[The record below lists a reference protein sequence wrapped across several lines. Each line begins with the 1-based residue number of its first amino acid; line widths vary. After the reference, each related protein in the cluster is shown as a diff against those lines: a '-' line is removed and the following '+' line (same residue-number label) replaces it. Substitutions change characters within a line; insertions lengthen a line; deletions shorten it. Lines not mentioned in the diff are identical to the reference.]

1 MYQSFCNDFID
12 QYLTEIGKFDKTK
25 HLLKPSKQLDDYKRF
40 IEISKIAIHDI
51 KNAVKFKI
59 PACDQLMPED
69 ENPTKTALNFIQ
81 EANLPFPSIA
91 IELES
96 ESVGEHQ
103 NCDMIVVAK
112 QVDEYI
118 NIYAYNKT
126 ETWQIMEHD
135 CDVDVIHVQ
144 FNRFNFESRLIGF
157 DSSQLDDDKI
167 SSMGNWFLG
176 VPLRAVLNLLCTL
189 SCTNTQIS
197 DHPVK
202 ASKLKNDLRKKKK
215 KLPFFE
221 FKILT
226 IDSDKPRSNNSTH
239 SNGTQ
244 SGKRVHLRRGHI
256 RKLAKG
262 NVWVNACV
270 VGDKS
275 KGSIEKEYLVL

>member
-12 QYLTEIGKFDKTK
+12 QYSTEIAKFDKTK
-25 HLLKPSKQLDDYKRF
+25 HLIVPSKQLDDYRRF

-59 PACDQLMPED
+59 PACDQLMPQN

-81 EANLPFPSIA
+81 EANLPYPSIV

-96 ESVGEHQ
+96 EAVDKHQ

-112 QVDEYI
+112 QVDEFI

-126 ETWQIMEHD
+126 DTWQIMEHD
-135 CDVDVIHVQ
+135 CDADLIHIQ
-144 FNRFNFESRLIGF
+144 FNRLSFESRLIGF
-157 DSSQLDDDKI
+157 DYSKLDEDQI

-189 SCTNTQIS
+189 SCTNTEIS

-226 IDSDKPRSNNSTH
+226 IDSSNPKNQSNTN
-239 SNGTQ
+239 SNGTH
-244 SGKRVHLRRGHI
+244 SGKRLHLRRGHI
-256 RKLAKG
+256 RKLPKG
-262 NVWVNACV
+262 NIWVNSCV